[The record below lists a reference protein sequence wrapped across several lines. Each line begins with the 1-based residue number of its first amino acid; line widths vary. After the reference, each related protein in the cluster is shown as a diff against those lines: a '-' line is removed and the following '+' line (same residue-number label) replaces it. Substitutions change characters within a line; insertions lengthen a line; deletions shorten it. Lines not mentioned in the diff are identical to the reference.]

1 MAQAK
6 NNQKKKPNN
15 GANVGYEAE
24 LWQMADACT
33 AAWMPPRTH
42 QTHRSGHRRS
52 LRITAE
58 AMLRQTQDE
67 GKAMI
72 VCMSRRICV
81 DLYREIIKLRPNWH
95 DENDEKGVM
104 KVIMT
109 GSASDPVDWQKH
121 IRNKTRR
128 EELANRFR
136 NPADSFKIAIV
147 RDMWFTG
154 FDAPS
159 HTMYVDK
166 PMRGHGLMQAIAR
179 VNRGFREKPGGLVVD
194 YPGMRTS

>member
-1 MAQAK
+1 MKPSFGRWPMPARQHGCRRGRIKLTAQDI
-6 NNQKKKPNN
+6 
-15 GANVGYEAE
+15 VDHFE
-24 LWQMADACT
+24 L
-33 AAWMPPRTH
+33 R
-42 QTHRSGHRRS
+42 
-52 LRITAE
+52 AE

-166 PMRGHGLMQAIAR
+166 PMRGHGLM
-179 VNRGFREKPGGLVVD
+179 
-194 YPGMRTS
+194 